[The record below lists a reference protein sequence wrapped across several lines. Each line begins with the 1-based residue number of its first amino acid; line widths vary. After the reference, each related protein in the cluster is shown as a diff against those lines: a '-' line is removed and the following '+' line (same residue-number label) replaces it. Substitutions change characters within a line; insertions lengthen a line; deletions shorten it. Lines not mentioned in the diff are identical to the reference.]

1 MTTQNPQLGPGDDSP
16 LCASCR
22 YSLLGLETSRC
33 PECGREFDPARAET
47 YTTLSR
53 LRRQARGAFLAILL
67 TYVAM
72 SLLLWYVSGFPL
84 LVTTAVALPLLPVAS
99 RKRAPQLL
107 GLAITWLLVLLIV
120 IFYLVEL
127 NGMRPYTHNTMVMLA
142 TFLPPRWQGSW
153 DRRLSD
159 CWLAPCW
166 DCHPKVIVTCRRRSG
181 ELGFSAG
188 RRGANKSW
196 WCCPD
201 KKNAMCESCP
211 RSSRPVG
218 TCTGCIW

>member
-120 IFYLVEL
+120 IFYLVEWYASL
-127 NGMRPYTHNTMVMLA
+127 HPQYDGYVGHVLA
-142 TFLPPRWQGSW
+142 AALAGLVGPAIVGLLVGALLGLPSEG
-153 DRRLSD
+153 DRD
-159 CWLAPCW
+159 VPA
-166 DCHPKVIVTCRRRSG
+166 KVR
-181 ELGFSAG
+181 
-188 RRGANKSW
+188 
-196 WCCPD
+196 
-201 KKNAMCESCP
+201 
-211 RSSRPVG
+211 
-218 TCTGCIW
+218 